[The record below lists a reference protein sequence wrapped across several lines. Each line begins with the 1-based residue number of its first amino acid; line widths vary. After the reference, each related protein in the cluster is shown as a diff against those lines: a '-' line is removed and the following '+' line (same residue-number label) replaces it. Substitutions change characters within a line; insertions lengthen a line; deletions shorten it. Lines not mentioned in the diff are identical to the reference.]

1 MKVGDLVKMRWLA
14 TGYRRWSACGT
25 IIAIDDE
32 DYVTVQWWDGTE
44 FIPNPSMEK
53 PTDLAVICE
62 GDK

>member
-1 MKVGDLVKMRWLA
+1 MKVGDLVRLRN
-14 TGYRRWSACGT
+14 YLYSRRTACGT